1 MVQTW
6 ILHQK
11 ALIDSMNIVK
21 SDNMYILEIEI
32 PSECMHC
39 FHNSIGD
46 TIENFCKK
54 NNLLYDYYEQYIDFG
69 IGQIYFQDKAIKIIW
84 EEFPNS
90 ISLFIRSYNDC
101 LLIMDMIKNDFYQK

>member
-1 MVQTW
+1 
-6 ILHQK
+6 
-11 ALIDSMNIVK
+11 MNIVK

-54 NNLLYDYYEQYIDFG
+54 I
-69 IGQIYFQDKAIKIIW
+69 IYFMIIMSNTLILELVKYVFKIK
-84 EEFPNS
+84 
-90 ISLFIRSYNDC
+90 SLRLFGKNFLIAYLC
-101 LLIMDMIKNDFYQK
+101 L

>member
-1 MVQTW
+1 
-6 ILHQK
+6 
-11 ALIDSMNIVK
+11 MNIVK

-54 NNLLYDYYEQYIDFG
+54 I
-69 IGQIYFQDKAIKIIW
+69 IYFMIIMSNTLILELVKYIFKIK
-84 EEFPNS
+84 
-90 ISLFIRSYNDC
+90 SLRLFGKNFLIAYLC
-101 LLIMDMIKNDFYQK
+101 L

>member
-1 MVQTW
+1 
-6 ILHQK
+6 
-11 ALIDSMNIVK
+11 MNVVK